1 MSHGACEGTVRDSRQ
16 ELKEVINGIPEQELR
31 NLLESMAWEDEKLR
45 NRILIQYS
53 PAISSSQMASLK
65 KEIDNIANIYSDR
78 SGYVDWANADSY
90 IWGMEAFLHDKVQ
103 AMIDKGCWM
112 QAFELTNQVFITIGN
127 QDMDDSDGG
136 TGMLAEVCYEYWKQ
150 ILEKCSGQDKDKIR
164 DWFKGHQADSTVTD
178 YMEVYISEFLMNELH
193 DRELLQKTMEAL
205 DRQIET
211 SRDSTDCGN
220 YYSVRYGTENRILKR
235 LQIMRELGASTEEI
249 RQYREKNRRFTAV
262 RMLETEECIQAGK
275 YKDAI
280 RVLKESKEL
289 DQSSRAWVREHSR
302 KLIELYGRLHMDKE
316 YKEELM
322 FQVFSCRQ
330 DSLDF
335 TNRLKAVCGQSEWEQ
350 NREKLLSGPTLQG
363 IKLSLLESEKMY
375 DRLLE
380 EVINSGS
387 AYTMDRYEKILKKTY
402 PDRMRAAYAAFARQQ
417 AESACDRTCYKE
429 LMKYLKK
436 IASYPQGAKAAGQ
449 LAQEWRTLYKR
460 RRAMMDELMKAGF

>member
-1 MSHGACEGTVRDSRQ
+1 
-16 ELKEVINGIPEQELR
+16 
-31 NLLESMAWEDEKLR
+31 
-45 NRILIQYS
+45 
-53 PAISSSQMASLK
+53 
-65 KEIDNIANIYSDR
+65 
-78 SGYVDWANADSY
+78 
-90 IWGMEAFLHDKVQ
+90 
-103 AMIDKGCWM
+103 
-112 QAFELTNQVFITIGN
+112 
-127 QDMDDSDGG
+127 
-136 TGMLAEVCYEYWKQ
+136 MLAEVCYEYWKQ

-164 DWFKGHQADSTVTD
+164 DWFKGRQTDSTATD
-178 YMEVYISEFLMNELH
+178 YMEEYISEFLMNELH
-193 DRELLQKTMEAL
+193 DKELLQKTMEAL

-220 YYSVRYGTENRILKR
+220 YYSIRYGPENRILKR
-235 LQIMRELGASTEEI
+235 LQIMRELGASAEEI

-262 RMLETEECIQAGK
+262 RMLETEECIQYGK

-302 KLIELYGRLHMDKE
+302 KLIELSGRLHMDKE

-387 AYTMDRYEKILKKTY
+387 AYTMDRYEKILKRTY
-402 PDRMRAAYAAFARQQ
+402 PDRMRSAYVAFARQQ
-417 AESACDRTCYKE
+417 AESACDRTRYKE